1 MNGRYYQ
8 IDRILL
14 HEVTMAEKDEI
25 YDELIDLICD
35 GCVDFDIEPG
45 ITNDTFMIRII
56 MKDIENEKFSI
67 SVDHDSITT
76 LEIVT
81 RDYIFMHDVTT
92 ATGVSLA

>member
-1 MNGRYYQ
+1 MNGRNYK

-35 GCVDFDIEPG
+35 NCVEFDIEPG
-45 ITNDTFMIRII
+45 MMNDTFMLRII
-56 MKDIENEKFSI
+56 MKDIEKFSI
-67 SVDHDSITT
+67 SIDHDSITT
-76 LEIVT
+76 LEIIT
-81 RDYIFMHDVTT
+81 RDYIFMHDVRT

>member
-1 MNGRYYQ
+1 MNGRNYK

-45 ITNDTFMIRII
+45 MMNDTVMIRII
-56 MKDIENEKFSI
+56 MKDIEKFSI
-67 SVDHDSITT
+67 SIDHDSITT

-81 RDYIFMHDVTT
+81 RDYIFMHDVRT
-92 ATGVSLA
+92 ATGVSLV

>member
-1 MNGRYYQ
+1 MNGRNFK
-8 IDRILL
+8 IDRVLL

-35 GCVDFDIEPG
+35 NCVDFDIEPG
-45 ITNDTFMIRII
+45 MTNDTFMLRII
-56 MKDIENEKFSI
+56 MKDIEKFSI
-67 SVDHDSITT
+67 YIDHDSIMT

>member
-35 GCVDFDIEPG
+35 NCVEFDIEPG
-45 ITNDTFMIRII
+45 MTNDTVMIRII
-56 MKDIENEKFSI
+56 MKDIEKFSI
-67 SVDHDSITT
+67 SIDHDSITT
-76 LEIVT
+76 LEIIT

>member
-1 MNGRYYQ
+1 MNGRNYK

-14 HEVTMAEKDEI
+14 HEVTMAEKVEI

-35 GCVDFDIEPG
+35 NCVEFDIEPG
-45 ITNDTFMIRII
+45 ITNDTVMIRII
-56 MKDIENEKFSI
+56 MKDIEKFSI
-67 SVDHDSITT
+67 SIDHDSITT

-81 RDYIFMHDVTT
+81 RDYIFMHDVRT

>member
-1 MNGRYYQ
+1 MNGRNFK

-35 GCVDFDIEPG
+35 NCVDFDIEPG
-45 ITNDTFMIRII
+45 MSNDTFMLRII
-56 MKDIENEKFSI
+56 MKDIEKFSI
-67 SVDHDSITT
+67 SIDHDSIMT
-76 LEIVT
+76 LEIIT

>member
-1 MNGRYYQ
+1 MNGRSYK

-35 GCVDFDIEPG
+35 NCVDFQIEPG
-45 ITNDTFMIRII
+45 MMNDTFMIRII
-56 MKDIENEKFSI
+56 MKDIEKFSI
-67 SVDHDSITT
+67 SIDHDSITT

>member
-1 MNGRYYQ
+1 MNGRNFK

-14 HEVTMAEKDEI
+14 HEVTMTEKDEI

-35 GCVDFDIEPG
+35 NCVDFDIEPG
-45 ITNDTFMIRII
+45 MTNDTFMLRII
-56 MKDIENEKFSI
+56 MKDIEKFSI
-67 SVDHDSITT
+67 SIDHDSIMT

>member
-1 MNGRYYQ
+1 MNGRNYK
-8 IDRILL
+8 IDRIEL

-35 GCVDFDIEPG
+35 SCVDFDIIPG
-45 ITNDTFMIRII
+45 MFNDTFVLRIV
-56 MKDIENEKFSI
+56 MKDIEKFSI
-67 SVDHDSITT
+67 SIDHESITT

-92 ATGVSLA
+92 ATGVILS

>member
-1 MNGRYYQ
+1 MNGRNFK

-45 ITNDTFMIRII
+45 MMNDTVMIRII
-56 MKDIENEKFSI
+56 MKDIEKFSI
-67 SVDHDSITT
+67 SIDHDSITT
-76 LEIVT
+76 LEIIT
-81 RDYIFMHDVTT
+81 RDYIFMHDVRT

>member
-1 MNGRYYQ
+1 MNGRNFK
-8 IDRILL
+8 IDRVLL
-14 HEVTMAEKDEI
+14 HEVTMEEKDEI

-35 GCVDFDIEPG
+35 NCVDFDIEPG
-45 ITNDTFMIRII
+45 MMNDTVMIRII
-56 MKDIENEKFSI
+56 MKDIEKFSI
-67 SVDHDSITT
+67 SIDHDSITT